1 MNSSETECN
10 GKTES
15 NRELSEPIHRHGT
28 SSVAKVDQ
36 PTCPAYIK
44 QHATIV
50 MADYLF
56 NDSSSNQ
63 SYGEVNQL
71 GGVFV
76 NGRPLP
82 TPIRLRIVDMANKGI
97 RPCDISRQL
106 KVSHGC
112 VSKILARYHETGSV
126 LPGAIGGSKPRVT
139 TPRVVGRIRD
149 YKVKDPGMFAW
160 EIREKL
166 LLDNVC
172 DKFNVPSVSSISR
185 ILRNKI
191 GPLSQPGGGSGCGS
205 DHSDSNS
212 PPSPPLPASSS
223 FISSTVSSSTP
234 NSTPFMTKH
243 DLSPINTPSAASS
256 SGSICKIE
264 PPTWSS
270 YEQSSSAATSSHHHH
285 RYLYPSVA
293 YHSTFQHQFESAMK
307 SPYST
312 NNPIVSN
319 PTNPGDISS
328 AFTHAY
334 HYHQQHHHHHHHSNT
349 AVNNTNNYS
358 SIFNPFPYAQASNFA
373 AVTTP
378 YYPSSYGLPL
388 TPQAS

>member
-1 MNSSETECN
+1 YS
-10 GKTES
+10 
-15 NRELSEPIHRHGT
+15 
-28 SSVAKVDQ
+28 
-36 PTCPAYIK
+36 
-44 QHATIV
+44 
-50 MADYLF
+50 F
-56 NDSSSNQ
+56 NDSNSNQ

-82 TPIRLRIVDMANKGI
+82 TPIRLRIVDMANIGV

-191 GPLSQPGGGSGCGS
+191 GPLSQPSNGSIGGGGGSS
-205 DHSDSNS
+205 ENSDSNS
-212 PPSPPLPASSS
+212 PPPIPSSS
-223 FISSTVSSSTP
+223 SSSIALM
-234 NSTPFMTKH
+234 NKH
-243 DLSPINTPSAASS
+243 DLSPINIPSVVSS
-256 SGSICKIE
+256 SSDSICKIE

-270 YEQSSSAATSSHHHH
+270 YDQSAVASSYHH
-285 RYLYPSVA
+285 RYLYPNVA

-307 SPYST
+307 SPYT
-312 NNPIVSN
+312 GGNHIVSN
-319 PTNPGDISS
+319 PTTNGDISS
-328 AFTHAY
+328 AFTHTH
-334 HYHQQHHHHHHHSNT
+334 HYHNQHNHHHPNAT
-349 AVNNTNNYS
+349 VNNTANNYS
-358 SIFNPFPYAQASNFA
+358 SFFNSFPYTPTSNF

-378 YYPSSYGLPL
+378 YYASSYGLPL
-388 TPQAS
+388 TPPTSYK

>member
-1 MNSSETECN
+1 
-10 GKTES
+10 
-15 NRELSEPIHRHGT
+15 
-28 SSVAKVDQ
+28 
-36 PTCPAYIK
+36 
-44 QHATIV
+44 
-50 MADYLF
+50 
-56 NDSSSNQ
+56 
-63 SYGEVNQL
+63 
-71 GGVFV
+71 
-76 NGRPLP
+76 
-82 TPIRLRIVDMANKGI
+82 MANLGV
-97 RPCDISRQL
+97 RPCDISRRL

-112 VSKILARYHETGSV
+112 VSKILARYHETGKFYSVFFNLFSLLLFDFSFVGGSV

-191 GPLSQPGGGSGCGS
+191 GPLSQPSNGSGGGGSS
-205 DHSDSNS
+205 EHSNSNS
-212 PPSPPLPASSS
+212 PPLIPSSSS
-223 FISSTVSSSTP
+223 FLSATVSSSTP
-234 NSTPFMTKH
+234 VSTTLMTKH
-243 DLSPINTPSAASS
+243 DLSPIHTPSVVSS

-264 PPTWSS
+264 PPTWSP
-270 YEQSSSAATSSHHHH
+270 YDQSTASSHHH

-293 YHSTFQHQFESAMK
+293 YHPTFQHQFESAMK
-307 SPYST
+307 SPYPGGNHFVSNST
-312 NNPIVSN
+312 NN
-319 PTNPGDISS
+319 GDISS
-328 AFTHAY
+328 AFTHAH
-334 HYHQQHHHHHHHSNT
+334 HYHHQHHHPNT
-349 AVNNTNNYS
+349 TINNTNNYTS
-358 SIFNPFPYAQASNFA
+358 FFNAFPYPQAGNF

>member
-1 MNSSETECN
+1 MIIMFNSILFLADYSFNDNSS
-10 GKTES
+10 S
-15 NRELSEPIHRHGT
+15 
-28 SSVAKVDQ
+28 
-36 PTCPAYIK
+36 
-44 QHATIV
+44 
-50 MADYLF
+50 
-56 NDSSSNQ
+56 Q

-82 TPIRLRIVDMANKGI
+82 TPIRLRIVEMANLGV
-97 RPCDISRQL
+97 RPCDISRRL

-191 GPLSQPGGGSGCGS
+191 GPLSQPCNGTGEINSE
-205 DHSDSNS
+205 HSDSNS
-212 PPSPPLPASSS
+212 SPPVPSTSSS
-223 FISSTVSSSTP
+223 FVSATIPSSTISI
-234 NSTPFMTKH
+234 TKH
-243 DLSPINTPSAASS
+243 DLSPVNTPSTLSS

-264 PPTWSS
+264 PPTWLP
-270 YEQSSSAATSSHHHH
+270 YDQSSTSHHH
-285 RYLYPSVA
+285 RYFYPSVS
-293 YHSTFQHQFESAMK
+293 YHSTFQQQFESAMK
-307 SPYST
+307 SPYTGGNS
-312 NNPIVSN
+312 IVSN
-319 PTNPGDISS
+319 SESPFSHTS
-328 AFTHAY
+328 
-334 HYHQQHHHHHHHSNT
+334 HYHQQNYHHHHQQQQQNT
-349 AVNNTNNYS
+349 SINNTTNYAS
-358 SIFNPFPYAQASNFA
+358 FFNPFPYTQTSNFA
-373 AVTTP
+373 TP
-378 YYPSSYGLPL
+378 YYASSYGLPL

>member
-1 MNSSETECN
+1 M
-10 GKTES
+10 G
-15 NRELSEPIHRHGT
+15 
-28 SSVAKVDQ
+28 
-36 PTCPAYIK
+36 
-44 QHATIV
+44 
-50 MADYLF
+50 DYSF
-56 NDSSSNQ
+56 NDTSSNQ

-82 TPIRLRIVDMANKGI
+82 TPIRLRIVEMANLGV
-97 RPCDISRQL
+97 RPCDISRRL

-112 VSKILARYHETGSV
+112 VSKILARYHET
-126 LPGAIGGSKPRVT
+126 GAIGGSKPRVT

-191 GPLSQPGGGSGCGS
+191 GPLSQPSSGSGGGGSS
-205 DHSDSNS
+205 EHSNSNS
-212 PPSPPLPASSS
+212 PPLVPSSSS
-223 FISSTVSSSTP
+223 FISNTVSSVTSPSSATL
-234 NSTPFMTKH
+234 MTKH
-243 DLSPINTPSAASS
+243 DLSPINTPSAVSS

-264 PPTWSS
+264 PPTWSPYDQS
-270 YEQSSSAATSSHHHH
+270 TSSSAAAAAAAAHHH
-285 RYLYPSVA
+285 RYLYPTVA
-293 YHSTFQHQFESAMK
+293 YHPTFQHQFESAMK
-307 SPYST
+307 SPYANGNHLT
-312 NNPIVSN
+312 SN
-319 PTNPGDISS
+319 PSNNGDISS
-328 AFTHAY
+328 AFTHAHPY
-334 HYHQQHHHHHHHSNT
+334 HHQHHHHHHHSNT
-349 AVNNTNNYS
+349 TVNNTNNYTS
-358 SIFNPFPYAQASNFA
+358 FFNAFPYTQASNF

>member
-1 MNSSETECN
+1 
-10 GKTES
+10 
-15 NRELSEPIHRHGT
+15 
-28 SSVAKVDQ
+28 
-36 PTCPAYIK
+36 
-44 QHATIV
+44 
-50 MADYLF
+50 
-56 NDSSSNQ
+56 
-63 SYGEVNQL
+63 
-71 GGVFV
+71 
-76 NGRPLP
+76 
-82 TPIRLRIVDMANKGI
+82 MANLGV
-97 RPCDISRQL
+97 RPCDISRRL

-112 VSKILARYHETGSV
+112 VSKILARYHETGKFQKFIFHRFSLLLLDFSFVGGSV

-191 GPLSQPGGGSGCGS
+191 GPLSQPSNGSGGGGSS
-205 DHSDSNS
+205 EHSDSNS
-212 PPSPPLPASSS
+212 PPLVPSSSS
-223 FISSTVSSSTP
+223 FISGTVSSSTGV
-234 NSTPFMTKH
+234 MTKH
-243 DLSPINTPSAASS
+243 DLSPIHTPSVVSS

-264 PPTWSS
+264 PPTWSP
-270 YEQSSSAATSSHHHH
+270 YDQSTASSHHH

-293 YHSTFQHQFESAMK
+293 YHPTFQHQFESAMK
-307 SPYST
+307 SPYT
-312 NNPIVSN
+312 GGNHMVSN
-319 PTNPGDISS
+319 PTNNGDISS
-328 AFTHAY
+328 AFTHAH
-334 HYHQQHHHHHHHSNT
+334 HYHHQHHYHHSNPT
-349 AVNNTNNYS
+349 VNNSNNYS
-358 SIFNPFPYAQASNFA
+358 SFLNAFPYTQASNF